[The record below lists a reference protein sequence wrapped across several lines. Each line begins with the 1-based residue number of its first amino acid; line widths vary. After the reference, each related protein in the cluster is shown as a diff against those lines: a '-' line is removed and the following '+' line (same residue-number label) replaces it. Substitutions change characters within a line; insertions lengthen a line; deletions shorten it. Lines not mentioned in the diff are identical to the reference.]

1 MDWDEVRK
9 IVIDRYNGEPVPF
22 ALQRPLQLLETFFER
37 FADRVP
43 HFFVKIKSP
52 QFGILPVV
60 KKLAEAYRV
69 ADRLSYVSHTPQHF
83 LRLRRMSPGAS
94 LHNRDF
100 AREETFR
107 LEFPS
112 VLSDVQMF
120 DTVFSP
126 RYHDNPALFD
136 LIRRLRHRGVPS
148 WPYEVSGYDEYAE
161 VFQSGVDGFFSYAP
175 DRSASWMKRL
185 TGTGRPSAAACRGPG
200 RSAGGYAYLRRA
212 DPPGR
217 SGHFGSGGR
226 SESGGFQADGVLA
239 DGGIRCALLF
249 LDDSAWGFV
258 HHGDAADSGD
268 SRGMSTPMR
277 CCLMMLH
284 TENPCT
290 GEKGPCR
297 DLFFVRG

>member
-1 MDWDEVRK
+1 M
-9 IVIDRYNGEPVPF
+9 
-22 ALQRPLQLLETFFER
+22 
-37 FADRVP
+37 
-43 HFFVKIKSP
+43 
-52 QFGILPVV
+52 

-185 TGTGRPSAAACRGPG
+185 TGPAGPLQLRVGVPAA
-200 RSAGGYAYLRRA
+200 LRA
-212 DPPGR
+212 DMHTYDGQIRR
-217 SGHFGSGGR
+217 SIR
-226 SESGGFQADGVLA
+226 SFWFWRA
-239 DGGIRCALLF
+239 I
-249 LDDSAWGFV
+249 
-258 HHGDAADSGD
+258 
-268 SRGMSTPMR
+268 
-277 CCLMMLH
+277 
-284 TENPCT
+284 
-290 GEKGPCR
+290 
-297 DLFFVRG
+297 